1 MDILKFMCT
10 NTLSATMPITLLDVL
25 MLVDK
30 FEVVS
35 CMRYCINL
43 LLYQHIST
51 EIALH
56 IMDLPW
62 IMEMV
67 DEVLPLKNTAKLFL
81 IKLF

>member
-1 MDILKFMCT
+1 
-10 NTLSATMPITLLDVL
+10 MPITLLDVL